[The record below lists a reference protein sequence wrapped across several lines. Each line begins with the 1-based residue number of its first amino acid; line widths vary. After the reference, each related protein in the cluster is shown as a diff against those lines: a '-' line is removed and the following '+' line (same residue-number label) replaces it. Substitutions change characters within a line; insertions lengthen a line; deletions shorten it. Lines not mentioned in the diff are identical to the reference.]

1 MRPGVPLVFAA
12 SALRAHGLRTSLCLA
27 GVAIG
32 VTAVLLLSG
41 LGEGARR
48 YVDAQ
53 FESLGS
59 NLVFVFPGRT
69 ETEGAMPGTG
79 SAPNDLTLQD
89 ARAVLR
95 GVAGVRR
102 VVPIVIGSEAV
113 SHRERERHVRVVGA
127 TRDFLPARRLWVA
140 GGRNLPEL
148 EWERGAP
155 VALLGSKLARE
166 LFPTASPIG
175 EHVRVGDRRLRV
187 LGIVGGEGHQLGLDI
202 TDMALVP
209 VGTATA
215 LYDRDGLDRMLV
227 EAVGANH
234 VDGVVAGLEAV
245 LAERH
250 GEEDFTCVTQ
260 DSVAGSLRSILR
272 TLTLALA
279 GIAAISLGVA
289 GVGIMNVMLVSVS
302 ERTPEVGLLRAL
314 GARRGE
320 VRALFLAEAA
330 LISLAGGAVGLL
342 LAAAS
347 ARALRQ
353 LYPGFDAAP
362 PGWAVA
368 AALGVSLAVGLASGV
383 LPANRATRLDPVAA
397 LRG

>member
-1 MRPGVPLVFAA
+1 LRPSVPVTFAA
-12 SALRAHGLRTSLCLA
+12 AALSAHGLRTLLCLT

-32 VTAVLLLSG
+32 VTAVLLLTG

-59 NLVFVFPGRT
+59 NLVFVFPGHT
-69 ETEGAMPGTG
+69 DTEGAMPGVG
-79 SAPNDLTLQD
+79 GAPNDLTLQD
-89 ARAVLR
+89 ARALLR
-95 GVAGVRR
+95 GVRGVER
-102 VVPIVIGSEAV
+102 VVPVVVGTETV
-113 SHRERERHVRVVGA
+113 SHGGRDRQVRVVGA
-127 TRDFLPARRLWVA
+127 TAGFLPARRLWVA
-140 GGRNLPEL
+140 GGRNLPDL

-155 VALLGSKLARE
+155 VTLLGSRLARE
-166 LFPTASPIG
+166 LFPGTSPIG

-187 LGIVGGEGHQLGLDI
+187 VGIIGGEGHQLGLDV

-209 VGTATA
+209 VGSARA
-215 LYDRDGLDRMLV
+215 LFDRDGLDRLLV
-227 EAVGANH
+227 EGAGAARVEEVVGR
-234 VDGVVAGLEAV
+234 LREV
-245 LAERH
+245 LLERH
-250 GEEDFTCVTQ
+250 GEEDFTLVTQ
-260 DSVAGSLRSILR
+260 DSVAGSLGSILR

-279 GIAAISLGVA
+279 GIAAVSLGVA
-289 GVGIMNVMLVSVS
+289 GVGIMNVMLVSVA
-302 ERTPEVGLLRAL
+302 ERTAEVGLLRAL

-342 LAAAS
+342 LAFGG
-347 ARALRQ
+347 ARLLGG
-353 LYPGFDAAP
+353 LYPDLDATP

-368 AALGVSLAVGLASGV
+368 AALGVSLAVGLVFGV